1 MALTAVVMISWCMP
15 SKCLDNEKEG
25 YPGEQENILHLAWQY
40 GRGLREA
47 WFVKMVASKRVKCPP
62 GTLSEGQIVSALFS
76 NYTKMLPEGDSAVEV
91 QIEMH
96 IQVGAAVPTRLSH
109 AQTPAVQ

>member
-1 MALTAVVMISWCMP
+1 MLFELLNEVM
-15 SKCLDNEKEG
+15 
-25 YPGEQENILHLAWQY
+25 LAFQ
-40 GRGLREA
+40 
-47 WFVKMVASKRVKCPP
+47 VASKRVKCPP

-96 IQVGAAVPTRLSH
+96 VQVSSILRRVSH
-109 AQTPAVQ
+109 AQLQPSNKLPERDIASRLCKVLSPRQAISAISGVPRCIVT